1 MSTLNC
7 SFKELFILFF
17 VYVRAIIN
25 TEVIYM
31 NDLSCGERVKYL
43 RKELGLTLE
52 KFGEPLGVKKNSV
65 SQIENGHNSL
75 TDQMAKAIC
84 REYHVNYAWLING
97 DGEIFSN
104 DDAELKEKLD
114 QIMEGESEFHK
125 TLIKSIINLD
135 DEALSV
141 IQSLVDALSK
151 K

>member
-1 MSTLNC
+1 MN
-7 SFKELFILFF
+7 ELTI
-17 VYVRAIIN
+17 
-25 TEVIYM
+25 
-31 NDLSCGERVKYL
+31 GERVKYL
-43 RKELGLTLE
+43 RKDLNLTLE
-52 KFGEPLGVKKNSV
+52 KFGERLGVTKTAISL
-65 SQIENGHNSL
+65 IESGKNSL
-75 TDQMAKAIC
+75 TEQMTRSIC
-84 REYHVNYAWLING
+84 REFHVNYAWLVNG

-151 K
+151 Q